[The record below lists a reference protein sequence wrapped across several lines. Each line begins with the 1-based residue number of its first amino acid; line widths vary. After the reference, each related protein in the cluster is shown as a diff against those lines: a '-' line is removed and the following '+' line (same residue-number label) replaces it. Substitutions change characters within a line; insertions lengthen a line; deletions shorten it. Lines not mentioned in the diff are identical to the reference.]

1 MSFRAKKWSN
11 RRSIVQDNLENEGRK
26 VSLFELVRHADT
38 ECIVA
43 VVVGLLLAAVAG
55 VVGSSN
61 MLVFRVLVN
70 TFVGGLNPIVAYP
83 CVMWFALLGSIMFV
97 ASFSQT
103 CILGTASNRQLSK
116 IRQNYF
122 KAILKQ
128 DVTWF
133 DTESTGAIVSKLF
146 QYTSQIETGIGTK
159 LGEFVQNITGFIA
172 GIVIAFIVKWKLT
185 LVACATLP
193 LTMIAL
199 VMIEF
204 AKKQYTSK
212 ELKAYSRAL
221 SVSSEILNDIR
232 TVVAYG
238 AEEKELRRYT
248 KELDAAVSVGI
259 QRNTAVGA
267 LVGSVGL
274 SILCSAA
281 VIFWY
286 GVQLIRK
293 EAYDLGSV
301 FLVYI
306 NVILGTAFLG
316 NALSCLSY
324 LRKATDYARE
334 IYETIK
340 QTRKTEEEYRDVY
353 LPVFTRNIIFR
364 NVNFCYPTRPDK
376 PILKNFNL
384 CLERGKTVA
393 LVGPNGSGKSAVI
406 HLLQR
411 FYQPTEGQIKID
423 GVDIRDIDFRL
434 LRADISCIQ
443 RETILFKGTIAE
455 NIRMGK
461 LDATQEEVEEAAKL
475 SNAHDF
481 ILKLPLAY
489 GTLVDEDEGDLPV
502 SLKQLI
508 AIARA
513 IIRKPKLLLVDEV
526 TSALD
531 TRSANIVQ
539 ESLEKASLGRTTLLV
554 TNRLTAVRT
563 ADLILVLD
571 KGITRESGTHDE
583 LVAKSGLYVSMLRC
597 QQQFDRLVE
606 EDGESSGEV
615 RDVKTKFLSISEGV
629 SQSATEVTE
638 SSTTHIGRLLKLSR
652 PDASYITLGCFASAV
667 AGAVQP
673 SFTLLFFEFFG
684 IYPKI
689 FVSPDETDRRTTLL
703 CGMMV
708 LLGFIRFFSMLAQGY
723 FFGVSGE
730 RFTKRIR
737 VLYFECILK
746 QEIGWFDRPEN
757 HTGVLTTRLA
767 TDTSQLKVISGSQ
780 LSTIVE
786 PVVFAITSVI
796 ISFVYSWRL
805 TLMFFIFFPLIVVTG
820 AFKFRSLTKRRKSHR
835 CATMMELAQEAISKN
850 RVVFALNL
858 EEFFC
863 HTFNQKVQNSRKAF
877 LRECLLSSLVHAM
890 TQSVAM
896 FAFAAVF
903 AFGYH
908 LIKIKVLAGLSH
920 FRIFAVMNMGAQSL
934 GRTASIGPEAKK
946 ALKSART
953 IFATIDRKSQI
964 PANEGHVPNEPFK
977 GKVTFTHVN
986 FQYPTRDEL
995 RVLKNFSY
1003 TVEPGQKVALVGQS
1017 GCGKSTLLQLVQRFY
1032 DPCGHGFNN
1041 GVFFDQWNLRDLAPS
1056 WIRKQIGV
1064 VSQEPSIFDLTL
1076 EENIAYGDDSQDVN
1090 VEKIIEVARLLHIH
1104 DFISSLPNGYQT
1116 MTSQLGSQLSNDL
1129 KLRIAVARAL
1139 LRKPI
1144 LLLLEEALFP
1154 LDTEINRVL
1163 QEAMAAVVGSVT
1175 LLIVP
1180 HRLKCLQNLDSIIVV
1195 EGGRIIEAGPP
1206 ATLMAAKGAFY
1217 SLHYMEQISD
1227 R

>member
-1 MSFRAKKWSN
+1 M
-11 RRSIVQDNLENEGRK
+11 
-26 VSLFELVRHADT
+26 
-38 ECIVA
+38 
-43 VVVGLLLAAVAG
+43 VGLLLAAVAG

-70 TFVGGLNPIVAYP
+70 TFVGRLNPIEAYP
-83 CVMWFALLGSIMFV
+83 CVIWFALLGCIMFV

-103 CILGTASNRQLSK
+103 YILGTASNRQLSK

-133 DTESTGAIVSKLF
+133 DTQSTGAIISKLF
-146 QYTSQIETGIGTK
+146 KYTSHIETGIATK

-193 LTMIAL
+193 LTVIAL
-199 VMIEF
+199 VMIEV

-212 ELKAYSRAL
+212 EVKAYSRAL
-221 SVSSEILNDIR
+221 SVSSEILEAIR
-232 TVVAYG
+232 IVVAYG
-238 AEEKELRRYT
+238 AEKKELRRYT
-248 KELDAAVSVGI
+248 KELDAAVSMGI
-259 QRNTAVGA
+259 HRNTAVGA
-267 LVGSVGL
+267 MVGSVGL

-316 NALSCLSY
+316 SALSCLDY
-324 LRKATDYARE
+324 LQKLTYSAGE
-334 IYETIK
+334 IYKTIE

-353 LPVFTRNIIFR
+353 LPDFTGNIIFR
-364 NVNFCYPTRPDK
+364 NVSLSYPTRSDK
-376 PILKNFNL
+376 PVLKNFSL
-384 CLERGKTVA
+384 SLGSGTTVA
-393 LVGPNGSGKSAVI
+393 LVGRNGSGKSAVI

-423 GVDIRDIDFRL
+423 GVDIRDIDLKL
-434 LRADISCIQ
+434 LRANISCVQ
-443 RETILFKGTIAE
+443 RETILFEGTIAE

-475 SNAHDF
+475 ANAHDF

-489 GTLVDEDEGDLPV
+489 GTLVDKTGGGIPV

-513 IIRKPKLLLVDEV
+513 IIRKPKILLLDEV

-531 TRSANIVQ
+531 TRSASVVL
-539 ESLEKASLGRTTLLV
+539 ESLERASVGRTTLLV
-554 TNRLTAVRT
+554 TDRLTAVRT

-583 LVAKSGLYVSMLRC
+583 LVAKNCLYVAMRRY
-597 QQQFDRLVE
+597 QQQIDRLVE
-606 EDGESSGEV
+606 EDEEISGEI
-615 RDVKTKFLSISEGV
+615 RDVKTKSISISENV
-629 SQSATEVTE
+629 SQSANEVSE
-638 SSTTHIGRLLKLSR
+638 SNTTHIGRLFKLSR
-652 PDASYITLGCFASAV
+652 PDARYIILGCFASAI

-673 SFTLLFFEFFG
+673 SFTILFFEFFG

-737 VLYFECILK
+737 VSYFECILR

-757 HTGVLTTRLA
+757 HTAALTARLA
-767 TDTSQLKVISGSQ
+767 TDASQLKVISGSQ
-780 LSTIVE
+780 LNTIVE
-786 PVVFAITSVI
+786 PVMFAITSAI
-796 ISFVYSWRL
+796 IGFYYSWRL
-805 TLMFFIFFPLIVVTG
+805 TLMFFVFFPLIVITG
-820 AFKFRSLTKRRKSHR
+820 AFKFRSLTRRRKIHR
-835 CATMMELAQEAISKN
+835 CTTMMEVAQEAITKN
-850 RVVFALNL
+850 RAVFALNL

-863 HTFNQKVQNSRKAF
+863 HSFNQEVQNSRKGF

-903 AFGYH
+903 GFGYY
-908 LIKIKVLAGLSH
+908 LIKIKVLAGLAH

-964 PANEGHVPNEPFK
+964 PTDEGHIPKESFQ

-986 FQYPTRDEL
+986 FQYPTRDEP

-1032 DPCGHGFNN
+1032 DPCGHGLNN

-1056 WIRKQIGV
+1056 WIRKQIGL
-1064 VSQEPSIFDLTL
+1064 VSQEPNIFDLTL
-1076 EENIAYGDDSQDVN
+1076 EENIAYGDDSQDVHMD
-1090 VEKIIEVARLLHIH
+1090 KIVEVARLLNIH

-1116 MTSQLGSQLSNDL
+1116 MANQLDSHLSNGL
-1129 KLRIAVARAL
+1129 KLRIAVSRAL

-1144 LLLLEEALFP
+1144 LLLLDEAPFS
-1154 LDTEINRVL
+1154 LDIESNRVL
-1163 QEAMAAVVGSVT
+1163 QEALAAVGGSVT
-1175 LLIVP
+1175 SLIVP
-1180 HRLKCLQNLDSIIVV
+1180 HRLNCLQESDSIIVV

-1206 ATLMAAKGAFY
+1206 ATLMAANGAFY